1 MTAKAIFKEK
11 LKRENNYH
19 IASQKKR
26 FHKNPSLKYLLISFY
41 FRIFAA
47 ELHYM
52 QYHNRKRKEITI

>member
-1 MTAKAIFKEK
+1 M
-11 LKRENNYH
+11 ENNYH

-41 FRIFAA
+41 FCIFAA